1 MRRLVRGS
9 AFRQSEH
16 AFVAE
21 GRKVVAAA
29 LDAAAPVETV
39 FVAAE
44 GSADT
49 NVRELADRALRA
61 GARVFE
67 LGRGVMERVADTV
80 TPQPVCAI
88 VGSVDVPLDTIV
100 APGVPTVTSDQLV
113 LVCLDVRDPGNLGAL
128 MRSAAASGARAL
140 VCAAGTVDPFNP
152 KTVRS
157 SAGAIFHVAL
167 IHVEDAATVLG
178 RLEGAG
184 FRLLATTA
192 QGGDD
197 YAMLD
202 WSGRIALVLG
212 NEANG

>member
-1 MRRLVRGS
+1 
-9 AFRQSEH
+9 
-16 AFVAE
+16 
-21 GRKVVAAA
+21 
-29 LDAAAPVETV
+29 
-39 FVAAE
+39 
-44 GSADT
+44 
-49 NVRELADRALRA
+49 
-61 GARVFE
+61 
-67 LGRGVMERVADTV
+67 MERVADTV
-80 TPQPVCAI
+80 APQPVCAI

-167 IHVEDAATVLG
+167 IHVEDAAAVLG

-212 NEANG
+212 NEANGLSNEVLERVSGRVTVPMVAGTESLNVAMTGTVLCFEAARRRREAEAGAPQAAACPGGARLASPAPPALP